1 MLGIGWSSMADELIE
16 QVAQG
21 FIMSWAD
28 AQDGGSVLDAG
39 SPLMRTLDARDDRD
53 AILQAGYRQAVDR
66 FVTPI
71 ASR

>member
-1 MLGIGWSSMADELIE
+1 MTEELIE

-39 SPLMRTLDARDDRD
+39 SPLMRTLDAREDRD

-66 FVTPI
+66 YITP
-71 ASR
+71 ATSR

>member
-1 MLGIGWSSMADELIE
+1 MVDELVE

-28 AQDGGSVLDAG
+28 AQDGESVLDAG

-53 AILQAGYRQAVDR
+53 AILQAGYRIAADR
-66 FVTPI
+66 YITP
-71 ASR
+71 ATSR